1 MAEQPWHELP
11 PGIVDVLRP
20 ALDEAGDEM
29 IQAVATIPAYSR
41 PLEGPLGDGIRDGVQ
56 AALRHFLAEVEAGGP
71 VARPDVYSA
80 LGRGEMRAGRS
91 LESLLSAYRLGARVA
106 WRRFAAVGT
115 EAGLEPEV
123 LYVLAESIFA
133 YIDVLSAESAEGHA
147 LEQSAMVGEVDL
159 QRRRLVRM
167 LVREP
172 PLEAAA
178 IQAAAL
184 EAGWVLPRS
193 LAVLA
198 IGGENRT
205 APLPGLPAGTITE
218 AIGELTCAILEDPDA
233 PGRRATIE
241 RAVAGTQARAG
252 LGTTVDWSQA
262 RVSFARARAA
272 LALAPSNV
280 ASGVV
285 IAREHTGELLLRS
298 DPALAAELA
307 AERLAPLDGLSAG
320 SRRRLETTL
329 AAWLAEQGRVGAVAA
344 ALGIHPQT
352 ARYRLRRLRELFG
365 GELDDP
371 DGRFWLEVALR
382 ARAGNADALPAQTA
396 A

>member
-1 MAEQPWHELP
+1 
-11 PGIVDVLRP
+11 
-20 ALDEAGDEM
+20 
-29 IQAVATIPAYSR
+29 
-41 PLEGPLGDGIRDGVQ
+41 
-56 AALRHFLAEVEAGGP
+56 
-71 VARPDVYSA
+71 
-80 LGRGEMRAGRS
+80 MRAGRS

>member
-1 MAEQPWHELP
+1 
-11 PGIVDVLRP
+11 
-20 ALDEAGDEM
+20 
-29 IQAVATIPAYSR
+29 
-41 PLEGPLGDGIRDGVQ
+41 
-56 AALRHFLAEVEAGGP
+56 
-71 VARPDVYSA
+71 
-80 LGRGEMRAGRS
+80 
-91 LESLLSAYRLGARVA
+91 
-106 WRRFAAVGT
+106 
-115 EAGLEPEV
+115 
-123 LYVLAESIFA
+123 
-133 YIDVLSAESAEGHA
+133 
-147 LEQSAMVGEVDL
+147 
-159 QRRRLVRM
+159 

-205 APLPGLPAGTITE
+205 APVPRLPAGTITE

-262 RVSFARARAA
+262 RVSVARARAA

>member
-29 IQAVATIPAYSR
+29 IHAVATIPAYSR

-133 YIDVLSAESAEGHA
+133 YIDLLSAESAEGHA
-147 LEQSAMVGEVDL
+147 LEQSAMAGEIDL
-159 QRRRLVRM
+159 QRRRLVRL

-205 APLPGLPAGTITE
+205 APVSRLPVGTISE
-218 AIGELTCAILEDPDA
+218 AIGELTCAILDDPDA
-233 PGRRATIE
+233 PGRRAAIE
-241 RAVAGTQARAG
+241 GAVSGAQARAG
-252 LGTTVDWSQA
+252 LGTTVDWSRA

-272 LALAPSNV
+272 LALA
-280 ASGVV
+280 ADDGAGGVI
-285 IAREHTGELLLRS
+285 IAGEHTGELLLRS

-307 AERLAPLDGLSAG
+307 AERLAPFEDLSAG

-329 AAWLAEQGRVGAVAA
+329 RAWLAEQGRIGAVAA

-352 ARYRLRRLRELFG
+352 ARYRLARLRELFAAD
-365 GELDDP
+365 LDDP

-382 ARAGNADALPAQTA
+382 ARAGNADRQPGQTA

>member
-29 IQAVATIPAYSR
+29 IEAVATIPAYSR

-115 EAGLEPEV
+115 EAGLKPEV

-147 LEQSAMVGEVDL
+147 REQSAMAGEIDL

-205 APLPGLPAGTITE
+205 APVSRLPAGTISE
-218 AIGELTCAILEDPDA
+218 AIGELTCAIIEDPDA
-233 PGRRATIE
+233 PGRRAAIE
-241 RAVAGTQARAG
+241 GAVSGAGAG
-252 LGTTVDWSQA
+252 GTGDDGRLEPGAGQFRPGPGGPGPGSRRWP
-262 RVSFARARAA
+262 R
-272 LALAPSNV
+272 
-280 ASGVV
+280 GVI
-285 IAREHTGELLLRS
+285 IAGEHTGELLLRS
-298 DPALAAELA
+298 DPALAAEVA
-307 AERLAPLDGLSAG
+307 SERLAPLDGLSDG

-329 AAWLAEQGRVGAVAA
+329 RAWLAEQGRIGAVAA

-352 ARYRLRRLRELFG
+352 ARYRLARLRELFG
-365 GELDDP
+365 ADLDDP

-382 ARAGNADALPAQTA
+382 ARAGNAERQAGQTA

>member
-29 IQAVATIPAYSR
+29 IEAVATIPAYSR

-147 LEQSAMVGEVDL
+147 LEQSAMAGEIDL

-184 EAGWVLPRS
+184 EAGRVLPRS

-205 APLPGLPAGTITE
+205 APVPRLPAGTISET
-218 AIGELTCAILEDPDA
+218 IGELTCVIVDDPDA
-233 PGRRATIE
+233 PGRRAAIE
-241 RAVAGTQARAG
+241 RAVAGAQARAG
-252 LGTTVDWSQA
+252 LGTTVDWSRA

-272 LALAPSNV
+272 LALAPDDGAGGVIV
-280 ASGVV
+280 AC
-285 IAREHTGELLLRS
+285 EHTGELLLRS

-307 AERLAPLDGLSAG
+307 AERLAPFQSLSAG

-329 AAWLAEQGRVGAVAA
+329 RAWLAEQGRVGAVAA
-344 ALGIHPQT
+344 ALGVHPQT
-352 ARYRLRRLRELFG
+352 ARYRLGRLRELFG
-365 GELDDP
+365 DALDDP
-371 DGRFWLEVALR
+371 DARFWLEVALR
-382 ARAGNADALPAQTA
+382 AGAGSGEPPATQTA
-396 A
+396 V